1 MPVMSVVPAVP
12 GIPSPAVTH
21 ELIDN
26 VAVPGVV
33 AVPGSDVAAI
43 MAAVKPGDVGT
54 AKAVESAE
62 VAGAEVSA
70 AVTSATVI
78 APP

>member
-1 MPVMSVVPAVP
+1 MSVVPAVP

-26 VAVPGVV
+26 VAVPG
-33 AVPGSDVAAI
+33 AAPFQVPDVAAI

-54 AKAVESAE
+54 AKAVD
-62 VAGAEVSA
+62 
-70 AVTSATVI
+70 
-78 APP
+78 PPKWPAK